1 MFSLIPAVFQTN
13 CTRLMA
19 RTGYK
24 AGDEVD
30 SRCTKCKMVLAHTIV
45 AMVGDAIARV
55 KCNTCN
61 GEHAYRPPPSASEA
75 TAKKRRAE
83 RKTTGA
89 DRGSSRATPSDYEVL
104 MKGKDV
110 GSAQS
115 YAPAMQLTRLDVVSH
130 PKFGIGVV
138 TEIREGQKA
147 HIAFPD
153 GGRILIY
160 GRA

>member
-1 MFSLIPAVFQTN
+1 
-13 CTRLMA
+13 MA

-30 SRCTKCKMVLAHTIV
+30 SKCTKCKMVLAHTIV

-61 GEHAYRPPPSASEA
+61 GEHAYRAPLSASEA

-83 RKTTGA
+83 RKTGPN
-89 DRGSSRATPSDYEVL
+89 DRGAGKASPSDYEIL

-110 GSAQS
+110 ASAQP
-115 YAPAMQLTRLDVVSH
+115 YAPTMALTRDDVVQH
-130 PKFGIGVV
+130 PKFGMGVV
-138 TEIREGQKA
+138 TEIRDGSKA

-153 GGRILIY
+153 GGRILVF